1 MSTTSPTG
9 SFAPSTAADPAS
21 ATSWVARSRPSA
33 MRTARSP
40 RRQAAACRGS
50 SCLPRWRA
58 SPVGSYR
65 ACARSCRRPMASPS
79 GRPTRKHARSS
90 GPRRAVSRRG
100 CGTHSVSGPRK
111 VDDVLMRVP
120 VARSRIVARAIVLG
134 GLIVLCLALLARP
147 ETPRPGAS
155 ATQKIP
161 TPPASADICAYPE
174 QVRALITE
182 FIDAYDQGETGLAD
196 RFFATGPAF
205 QWYSEQPLREGSP
218 AYERSTLE
226 AYLRQRHADGDR
238 LTVMSVQINSV
249 SSGHGNFGFVLD
261 RAGTQLPSK
270 GALDCASHKFI
281 VWSIGPNAG
290 PVP

>member
-1 MSTTSPTG
+1 
-9 SFAPSTAADPAS
+9 
-21 ATSWVARSRPSA
+21 
-33 MRTARSP
+33 
-40 RRQAAACRGS
+40 
-50 SCLPRWRA
+50 
-58 SPVGSYR
+58 
-65 ACARSCRRPMASPS
+65 
-79 GRPTRKHARSS
+79 
-90 GPRRAVSRRG
+90 
-100 CGTHSVSGPRK
+100 
-111 VDDVLMRVP
+111 MRVP
-120 VARSRIVARAIVLG
+120 VARSRIVALAIVLG
-134 GLIVLCLALLARP
+134 VLIVLCLALLARP

-218 AYERSTLE
+218 AYDRSTLE

-238 LTVMSVQINSV
+238 LTVVSVQFNSV